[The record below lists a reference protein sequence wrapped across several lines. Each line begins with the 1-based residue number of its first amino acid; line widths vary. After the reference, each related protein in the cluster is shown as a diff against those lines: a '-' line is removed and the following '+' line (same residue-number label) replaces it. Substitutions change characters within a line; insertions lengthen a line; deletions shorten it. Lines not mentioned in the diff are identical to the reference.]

1 MREKDLLKLELPK
14 ILNRIKEYSSS
25 PATKEYIDTLRPH
38 RQELKVREEVEDTRT
53 LLNLLRSGLK
63 LPIGEFEDI
72 RAHLRRSKIEG
83 AWLSA
88 KELHEVLKVVT
99 TLRVVKDYL
108 KRISKEH
115 PNLQKYA
122 ERIASFKEIER
133 ELRHALDDRGF
144 LKDEA
149 SFELAS
155 LRKQIRNLER
165 QIVQTLERFIEENS
179 RYVAD
184 RIVTLRQ
191 GRYVV
196 ALKTSYAKRLKGIAH
211 GVSSS
216 GKTTFFEPALVVGL
230 NNRLVELREAE
241 EREIKKVLRFLT
253 SLVGKRA
260 NELMESF
267 KTLVH
272 LDWLWAKAKFGN
284 EIGANFPEISPDE
297 VYLKNT
303 KHPLLVLH
311 LGEEKVVPVDLIL
324 PSRKRGLVITGPN
337 TGGKTVA
344 LKTLGLNVLMFQMGI
359 PIVCDEGS
367 TLRVFDKVFTDIGDE
382 QNIEQNLST
391 FAGHVK
397 NIADFINKTDSN
409 SLVLIDELGAGTD
422 PVEGSALGRALLEY
436 FEKVNAYAVV
446 TTHHTP
452 IKLYALESTYYTPAS
467 VLFDE
472 ESLKPLYKLAY
483 NTVGGSHA
491 LDIAQRLGLRRD
503 IVERARA
510 YLEME
515 VSAEYEKA
523 TQELQKYAREYHD
536 KLKEVEALKKRI
548 EESERE
554 IRKLREEL
562 EREKLRRWKGAIK
575 EAQEF
580 LITLKAQAL
589 QRIEEAK
596 TKGEVEKLINELSQT
611 VREKKEKLSQ
621 LEEVKEGESYL
632 YRGAQVKALK
642 VKGDKVLIQ
651 SGALKIW
658 VNKSDL
664 EKADTLRG
672 AKTTPAERKVEVKVS
687 SQLRKNK
694 GMVEIDLRGKTAEEA
709 KEALLKF
716 LDKAH
721 LSGVSLV
728 RIIHGIGTG
737 VLKRVTEEV
746 LEETPYVVFYREGNP
761 SEGGA
766 GVTIAQLE

>member
-25 PATKEYIDTLRPH
+25 PATREYIDTLRPH
-38 RQELKVREEVEDTRT
+38 RQELKVKEEVEDTRT

-72 RAHLRRSKIEG
+72 RPHLRRSKIEG

-99 TLRVVKDYL
+99 TLRVLKDFL
-108 KRISKEH
+108 KRVSKEY
-115 PNLQKYA
+115 PNLQKYG
-122 ERIASFKEIER
+122 ERITSFKEIER

-149 SFELAS
+149 SFELGS

-165 QIVQTLERFIEENS
+165 QIIQTLERFIEENS

-260 NELMESF
+260 NELLESF

-272 LDWLWAKAKFGN
+272 LDWLWSKAKFGA

-303 KHPLLVLH
+303 KHPLLVLN
-311 LGEEKVVPVDLIL
+311 LGEENVVPIDLIL
-324 PSRKRGLVITGPN
+324 TPRKRGLVITGPN

-344 LKTLGLNVLMFQMGI
+344 LKTLGLNALMFQMGI

-367 TLRVFDKVFTDIGDE
+367 RLRVFDKIFTDIGDE

-391 FAGHVK
+391 FAGHIK
-397 NIADFINKTDSN
+397 NIADFVNKTDSN

-452 IKLYALESTYYTPAS
+452 IKLYALESDYYTPAS

-510 YLEME
+510 YLKME
-515 VSAEYEKA
+515 VTAEYEKA
-523 TQELQKYAREYHD
+523 TQELQRYAREYHD
-536 KLKEVEALKKRI
+536 RLKEVEALKKQI
-548 EESERE
+548 EKSERE

-596 TKGEVEKLINELSQT
+596 TKGEVEKVINELSQT

-632 YRGAQVKALK
+632 YRGTPVKALK

-651 SGALKIW
+651 SGVLKIW
-658 VNKSDL
+658 VNKGDL
-664 EKADTLRG
+664 EKPDKG
-672 AKTTPAERKVEVKVS
+672 VKTVPSERKVEVKVS
-687 SQLRKNK
+687 PSLRKSK
-694 GMVEIDLRGKTAEEA
+694 GMAEIDLRGKTAEEA
-709 KEALLKF
+709 KEELLKF

-766 GVTIAQLE
+766 GVTVAQLE